1 MTSRLGSVVVATFL
15 AVVTVLAVVLIF
27 ILINNDSDAA
37 DSTVLIPSLRDGD
50 LVLLGEPVEILVTA
64 QDAEPITAISLLI
77 NGGRLATQ
85 APVANA
91 VQGTFSTT
99 FTWTP
104 ERLGPQTLRFE
115 TQTVSGT
122 ISGLEISVETTNDA
136 ERVRSTLRVVILSP
150 LPFQQVPRDSL
161 VSVLVQGRGRDPIVT
176 FTLDVN
182 GQPVDEQS
190 AELSEGGDA
199 IATLSWTP
207 QTEGRA
213 VLRISGR
220 TAGGAAATAD
230 INLEVVAG
238 DDDSGPAQD
247 AGAEQAAGAPIEG
260 AQTVPGGF
268 VTIKDPSNGANIP
281 YADGLR
287 LDVDI
292 QAHDTGHLSSLE
304 LYVNGVLL
312 DSFEPQPLGDGSY
325 RLTIPFQP
333 PEAGEYTLEIVAFND
348 AGQRFDDRIEIN
360 LVAEAGAQ
368 EQAADPA
375 TALPD
380 LFITTLNV
388 GEANI
393 VSVTIVNQGAGALQS
408 TPILISVVRSLDGLL
423 LTDATVT
430 LALAPTASISV
441 QLPLILTEA
450 LQITAIVDPDNRVTE
465 GNEDNNQISQLFQPL
480 TRPDF
485 VIQALELSADG
496 FPVVRITNIGE
507 QPFTGQLTVGLLF
520 NGITV
525 ETLQFNGTI
534 AAQGSVTLAGSLDL
548 TGPGQ
553 LTAVVDPSEFIAEA
567 NESNNAQTISIEG

>member
-15 AVVTVLAVVLIF
+15 SVVTVLAVVLIF

-77 NGGRLATQ
+77 NGARLATQ

-99 FTWTP
+99 FIWTP

-115 TQTVSGT
+115 TQTLSGT
-122 ISGLEISVETTNDA
+122 ISGLEISVEATNDA
-136 ERVRSTLRVVILSP
+136 ERVRSTLRVAILSP
-150 LPFQQVPRDSL
+150 LPFQQVPRDTL
-161 VSVLVQGRGRDPIVT
+161 VAVLVQGRGRDPIIT
-176 FTLDVN
+176 FTLEVN
-182 GQPVDEQS
+182 GQLVDEQP
-190 AELSEGGDA
+190 AERSEGGDA

-207 QTEGRA
+207 QTEGPV
-213 VLRISGR
+213 VLRVSGR
-220 TAGGAAATAD
+220 TAGGAEATAD
-230 INLEVVAG
+230 INLAVVAG
-238 DDDSGPAQD
+238 RDDGGTAQD
-247 AGAEQAAGAPIEG
+247 AGAPTEE
-260 AQTVPGGF
+260 AQPVPGGF
-268 VTIKDPSNGANIP
+268 VTIQDPSNDADIP
-281 YADGLR
+281 FADGLR

-292 QAHDTGHLSSLE
+292 QARDTGHLSSLE

-333 PEAGEYTLEIVAFND
+333 PEAGEYTLEIVALND

-380 LFITTLNV
+380 LLITSLNV

-393 VSVTIVNQGAGALQS
+393 VSVTIVNRGAGALQS
-408 TPILISVVRSLDGLL
+408 TPVLISVVRSVDGLL
-423 LTDATVT
+423 LADATVT
-430 LALAPTASISV
+430 IALAPTTSISV

-465 GNEDNNQISQLFQPL
+465 EDEDNNQISQLFQPL

-485 VIQALELSADG
+485 VIQALELSTDG
-496 FPVVRITNIGE
+496 FPVVRIANIGE

-567 NESNNAQTISIEG
+567 NESNNAQTIAIEG